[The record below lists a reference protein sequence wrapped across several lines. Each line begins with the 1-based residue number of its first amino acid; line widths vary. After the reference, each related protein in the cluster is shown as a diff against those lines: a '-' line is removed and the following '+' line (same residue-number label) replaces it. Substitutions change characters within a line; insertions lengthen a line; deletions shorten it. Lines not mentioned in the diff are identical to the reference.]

1 MEDEKQKQIEELRQ
15 TVEELKAS
23 LGVATEML
31 GRLEGKTP
39 DDDSASLT
47 AQRDG
52 ALNSKVIEGVF
63 DGKDMVGP
71 DNRRYTVPANYASKS
86 KLVEGDRLKLS
97 IMEDG
102 TFVYKQIGPI
112 ERKRVRATL
121 MYDEDLGEYQA
132 MAEGGRTYKLI
143 KAAVT
148 YYHGD
153 QGDEV
158 IILLPE
164 DNPGCRWAAVENII
178 KELT

>member
-1 MEDEKQKQIEELRQ
+1 MEDEKQKQIEELKQ

-31 GRLEGKTP
+31 GKLEGRTT
-39 DDDSASLT
+39 DV
-47 AQRDG
+47 QRDG
-52 ALNSKVIEGVF
+52 VLNSKVVEGVF

-71 DNRRYTVPANYASKS
+71 DSRRYTVPANYASKS
-86 KLVEGDRLKLS
+86 KLVEGDRLKLN

-112 ERKRVRATL
+112 ERRRVRATL

-132 MAEGGRTYKLI
+132 MAEGGRTYKLL